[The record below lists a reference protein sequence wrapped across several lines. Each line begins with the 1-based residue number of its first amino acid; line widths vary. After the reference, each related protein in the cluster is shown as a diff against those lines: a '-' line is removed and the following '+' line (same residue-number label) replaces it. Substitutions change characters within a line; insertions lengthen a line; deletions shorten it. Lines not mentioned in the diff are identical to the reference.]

1 LARKIIVASSKGGA
15 GKSTAS
21 LGIASA
27 LVEKGKKVLLCD
39 LDFENKCLEF
49 FMGLEE
55 VSLYN
60 IADVAKGLVS
70 ADKAVIRNEKGLSFI
85 TAPTGYTVSAGR
97 KEKNVTPA
105 ELAYAI
111 KEVIKCEEP
120 DYVIFDTAAGHSI
133 PVILASKFRDAHAIV
148 TASHQPA
155 SCRGAQRAAEYLEEN
170 GVKNVRLVIT
180 GYEFDE
186 AWHKVRSGI
195 IEIIDSS
202 SVQLLGV
209 VPYDRVLMLSHERG
223 TVVPKNSISSIAFS
237 NIASRLDGDNV
248 RLFDGMKNIKRN
260 RIL

>member
-1 LARKIIVASSKGGA
+1 MARKIIVASSKGGA
-15 GKSTAS
+15 GKSTVA

-27 LVEKGKKVLLCD
+27 LVDRGHKVLLCD

-85 TAPTGYTVSAGR
+85 TAPTGYTVGAGR

-105 ELAYAI
+105 ELAYAL
-111 KEVIKCEEP
+111 KEVIKSENP
-120 DYVIFDTAAGHSI
+120 DYVIFDTAAGHTI
-133 PVILASKFRDAHAIV
+133 PVILAQKFKDACAV
-148 TASHQPA
+148 VAASHQPA

-170 GVKNVRLVIT
+170 GIKNVRLVIT

-186 AWHKVRSGI
+186 AWHNVRSGLL
-195 IEIIDSS
+195 EIIDSS
-202 SVQLLGV
+202 TIQLLGV

-223 TVVPKNSISSIAFS
+223 TVVPKSSISSIAFS
-237 NIASRLDGDNV
+237 NIAARICGDSV
-248 RLFDGMKNIKRN
+248 RVFDGMKNIKRK